1 MRLIGLAVVLTVSLA
16 LSPLAAGGQQGGKSP
31 RIAFLA
37 GGARAADALL
47 IETFWRRMKELGY
60 FEGKNIIAEYR
71 FAEGAPERLQSF
83 AAELVRLKVD
93 VIVAPGSGARV
104 AKKATDTIVSHGVR
118 SQ

>member
-1 MRLIGLAVVLTVSLA
+1 MRLIGLAVIVILGLSLA
-16 LSPLAAGGQQGGKSP
+16 PLAVEAQQAEKLP

-37 GGARAADALL
+37 GGARVTDALL

-83 AAELVRLKVD
+83 AAELEESR
-93 VIVAPGSGARV
+93 VAPFALLAPSPLRRLTLSQDRV
-104 AKKATDTIVSHGVR
+104 R
-118 SQ
+118 PPR

>member
-1 MRLIGLAVVLTVSLA
+1 MRLIGLAVIVILGLSLA
-16 LSPLAAGGQQGGKSP
+16 PLAVEAQQAEKLP

-37 GGARAADALL
+37 GGARVTDALL

-93 VIVAPGSGARV
+93 VILGPGSGARV
-104 AKKATDTIVSHGVR
+104 GNKATDTIVNHGVR